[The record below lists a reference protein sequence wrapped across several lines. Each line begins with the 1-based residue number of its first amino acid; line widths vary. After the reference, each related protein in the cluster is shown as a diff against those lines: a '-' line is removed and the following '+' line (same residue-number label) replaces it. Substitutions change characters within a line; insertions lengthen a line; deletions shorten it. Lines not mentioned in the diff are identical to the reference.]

1 MTNEVGN
8 FKDKRILE
16 RAEELDKFWA
26 YEMEQLPE
34 DKQLALFD
42 NVQFIY
48 ELALAQLE
56 LQSLGVR
63 FEVTNG
69 LREFK
74 LLEAQD
80 EEKLRRKLAYFKL
93 IKGEY
98 TDYFHIIQKNR
109 TRSVNQYLT
118 HWIYPYKGKF
128 HPQMIRALLNIIGL
142 EQGDTVLDP
151 FIGSGTTAV
160 EAQLLGINC
169 VGIDISP
176 LCILQSKVKT
186 ESVDVLQEIMKWK
199 EEITNRMGLTL
210 FNLDEIIESIPDER
224 VRNFYKMAKL
234 VAISDEAR
242 RGKDFSKAFLK
253 NLELMIA
260 SIKDYVDIKKKLN
273 LNLGKMDM
281 KVGDSRKLPLDSK
294 STDGI
299 VTSPPY
305 SIALDYVAND
315 AHALKALGYNLPE
328 IREEFIGVKGKGQV
342 KIDLYNEDMKESLKE
357 MFRVLKP
364 NKYAVIV
371 IGNATYLGK
380 EIKTVEF
387 TITHAEKIGFKLVRN
402 IDKIIFGL
410 YNVMQKENILIF
422 QKRGFVRSN
431 SALCT
436 NHVLNFECR

>member
-1 MTNEVGN
+1 MTDEIEN
-8 FKDKRILE
+8 FKGKRMLE
-16 RAEELDKFWA
+16 RAEELDAFWA
-26 YEMEQLPE
+26 YSTEQLPE
-34 DKQLALFD
+34 DKQLVLLD

-56 LQSLGVR
+56 LQFLGVR

-69 LREFK
+69 LREFR
-74 LLEAQD
+74 LIETQD
-80 EEKLRRKLAYFKL
+80 EEKLRKKLAYFKL
-93 IKGEY
+93 IKGKY
-98 TDYFHIIQKNR
+98 TDYFRIIQKNR

-176 LCILQSKVKT
+176 LCVLQSKVKV
-186 ESVDVLQEIMKWK
+186 EAIDVLHEIMKWK
-199 EEITNRMGLTL
+199 EEITNRMGLINL
-210 FNLDEIIESIPDER
+210 ESKSLDETIESIPDEKMKD
-224 VRNFYKMAKL
+224 FYKIAKL

-242 RGKDFSKAFLK
+242 RGRDFSKAFLK

-260 SIKDYVDIKKKLN
+260 SVKDYVDIKKELN
-273 LNLGKMDM
+273 LYLGKMDI
-281 KVGDSRKLPLDSK
+281 KVGDSRRLPLETESI
-294 STDGI
+294 DGI
-299 VTSPPY
+299 ITSPPY

-315 AHALKALGYNLPE
+315 AHALKALGYSLAE
-328 IREEFIGVKGKGQV
+328 IREEFIGVRGKGQV
-342 KIDLYNEDMKESLKE
+342 KINLYNEDMKKSLKE

-371 IGNATYLGK
+371 IGNATYLG
-380 EIKTVEF
+380 
-387 TITHAEKIGFKLVRN
+387 G
-402 IDKIIFGL
+402 
-410 YNVMQKENILIF
+410 MQ
-422 QKRGFVRSN
+422 
-431 SALCT
+431 
-436 NHVLNFECR
+436 